1 MTMGPS
7 IPGWTTVVHA
17 EDGVDTNTITDSAS
31 TNTVLVVT
39 GLLLAFGV
47 GMAMLTVWYW
57 RSTHPD
63 PEALGPLVSMS
74 RRGFDKLDPIEQRRQ
89 LDQLRPGL
97 EPAADVEE
105 SVLPE
110 MLPPIDLSDE
120 PVADIAE
127 TTESTTTIE
136 STEVGSGEIS
146 WDDDEWPDPND
157 WGELDVVDFEEE
169 EFDDDSIETEP
180 PTQEPSP
187 RPNRPIDPLLG

>member
-97 EPAADVEE
+97 EPAADIEE
-105 SVLPE
+105 LALPE
-110 MLPPIDLSDE
+110 MLPPIELADE
-120 PVADIAE
+120 LVATETESIEEVADSI
-127 TTESTTTIE
+127 SN
-136 STEVGSGEIS
+136 EIS
-146 WDDDEWPDPND
+146 WDDDEWPDPDD
-157 WGELDVVDFEEE
+157 WGELESDDVPAAVDEDEDQPE
-169 EFDDDSIETEP
+169 L
-180 PTQEPSP
+180 PTQS
-187 RPNRPIDPLLG
+187 RPQGPIDPLLG